1 MCKRP
6 GVRIGEHISKSPLA
20 KRKVKPKVGTISD
33 HLLLCNHSPSVQ
45 NISVL
50 TKENGKFVL
59 ELKGSLL
66 IMRYKL
72 V

>member
-1 MCKRP
+1 MT
-6 GVRIGEHISKSPLA
+6 LT
-20 KRKVKPKVGTISD
+20 KRKVKPKVSAISD

-50 TKENGKFVL
+50 TKEDGKFVL
-59 ELKGSLL
+59 ELKESLL